1 MKVSQSARGPNA
13 ESQPHAPRPE
23 LVVRKGP
30 AYKQGAIMQAFI
42 LDTQWK
48 QGLVAVRSLGRAGI
62 RVGAVDTTDDTA
74 AFHSRWCSLAAVIP
88 DFYGD
93 SDAHV
98 DVLIDLLRRHP
109 SAVVIPTADGS
120 IEALRRR
127 RSDVEKYVRLAMASE
142 DALEAAIN
150 KEQTLRIA
158 ADLGIAIPRGAPIHE
173 MVDVS
178 AALNEVGYPAVI
190 KPIQSWVEHDGVG
203 ARLICEAVL
212 NEAEAKRKVED
223 ILAAGGS
230 AVAQQ
235 WLPGARE
242 SINLMYADGVF
253 WGRFAQVAHRMLPPL
268 GGSSVLR
275 ESIPLPVDATD
286 DAERLIRAINLEGYS
301 EIEFRRDAAG
311 RPVLME
317 INPRLSGSL
326 EIAVRAGVDFPL
338 LLYQW
343 ASGESLSRMDT
354 YRIGLRVRWLGGDIR
369 YLKETFASQGR
380 PDVVPVARA
389 LGSFAVD
396 FLRPTAYDYLDMHDM
411 RPAAQATWNSLLRP
425 VRRVTRG
432 FWH

>member
-1 MKVSQSARGPNA
+1 
-13 ESQPHAPRPE
+13 

-30 AYKQGAIMQAFI
+30 AYKQGAVIQAFI
-42 LDTQWK
+42 LDAQWK

-62 RVGAVDTTDDTA
+62 QVGAVDTTDDTA
-74 AFHSRWCSLAAVIP
+74 AFHSRWCSLAAVAP

-93 SDAHV
+93 SDVHV
-98 DVLIDLLRRHP
+98 DVLIDLFRRHP

-127 RSDVEKYVRLAMASE
+127 RSDVEKYARLAMSSE
-142 DALEAAIN
+142 NALAAAVN
-150 KEQTLRIA
+150 KEQTLQIA
-158 ADLGIAIPRGAPIHE
+158 ANLGIAIPRGAPIRE
-173 MVDVS
+173 MGDIS

-190 KPIQSWVEHDGVG
+190 KPIQSWVEHDGAG
-203 ARLICEAVL
+203 TRLICEAVL
-212 NEAEAKRKVED
+212 NEAEAKRKVEN

-317 INPRLSGSL
+317 INPRLSGSV

-338 LLYQW
+338 LVYQW
-343 ASGESLSRMDT
+343 ASGESLSRMSRMDT
-354 YRIGLRVRWLGGDIR
+354 YRMGLRVRWLGGDIR
-369 YLKETFASQGR
+369 YLKETLASQGR

-389 LGSFAVD
+389 LGGFAVD

-411 RPAAQATWNSLLRP
+411 RPAAHATWRTLLRP
-425 VRRVTRG
+425 VQRATRRFR
-432 FWH
+432 H